1 MTKSYKPKKSSSIA
15 YRPNNSQAQK
25 AARHFGRLSH
35 ARRVAQEYV
44 DITPSPADLTFLLS
58 RVQTIHSD

>member
-35 ARRVAQEYV
+35 ARRVATEYV
-44 DITPSPADLTFLLS
+44 DITPEPAVLVGIFS
-58 RVQTIHSD
+58 RTQTIHSD